1 MSRVPDHGLEAD
13 IVDRVNLTLRQWN
26 ARYHRKTLG
35 HSKGLEPHVNAVSL
49 SMLHYNWMARHR
61 SLKTTPAV
69 GAGFAKH
76 PWPIHWIAKLAEL
89 YHDSAKDVA
98 ARARAQQD
106 SIH

>member
-1 MSRVPDHGLEAD
+1 
-13 IVDRVNLTLRQWN
+13 
-26 ARYHRKTLG
+26 
-35 HSKGLEPHVNAVSL
+35 
-49 SMLHYNWMARHR
+49 MARHR

-98 ARARAQQD
+98 ARARTQRD